1 MELLSFFFVILP
13 SFLLCYNGCVENI
26 WFYFQGNTK
35 FAIFLMN
42 YFTCFSAFFYWK
54 SFSQFNGNWLCWEN
68 VYVLKYLLLKVFFCF
83 IDIEK
88 IKFISCH
95 NPAMHSKIEKFSAQC
110 KVYFLGVEVEFLF
123 LWEKREKWRKCHWL
137 SSSFLLLKVEINCLR
152 NLCLPNKRKNFP
164 WKLSF
169 HKNSFKAQHKSIKL
183 RFFSFL
189 FTGIERG
196 QIGHI

>member
-1 MELLSFFFVILP
+1 MVVLKIYDFIFKEIQNLLSFLWIILLV
-13 SFLLCYNGCVENI
+13 FLLSFIESLFPSSMEIGCVEKMFMFLSI
-26 WFYFQGNTK
+26 YCWK
-35 FAIFLMN
+35 F
-42 YFTCFSAFFYWK
+42 
-54 SFSQFNGNWLCWEN
+54 
-68 VYVLKYLLLKVFFCF
+68 FFCF